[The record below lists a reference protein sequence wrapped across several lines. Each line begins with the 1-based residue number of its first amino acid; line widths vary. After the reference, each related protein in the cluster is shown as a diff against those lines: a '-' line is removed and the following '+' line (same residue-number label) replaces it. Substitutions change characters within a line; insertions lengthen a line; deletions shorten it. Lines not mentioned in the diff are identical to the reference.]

1 MRATRL
7 SLRLLTIL
15 LFCVRKERLACQQ
28 ESSSSVI
35 ARVTWSYMLDV
46 LFAGHQRDQ
55 LLVVQRW
62 LQHVCAQPAEPPR
75 ASNAARAQGAGS
87 SYPPLCDDRRAGGRR
102 HFLLLS
108 VSSCSGCRTCEGRSA
123 WRSGGSLVEGP
134 DEAREPS
141 RRVAMTAGEQ
151 LLQGQEVAEAAR
163 HVLFSLSLHH
173 HQQATCDCVEADSD
187 VPTGQGKELQ
197 PLQ

>member
-75 ASNAARAQGAGS
+75 AFTSTQRTDASSQTHQQRCSGAGS
-87 SYPPLCDDRRAGGRR
+87 WF
-102 HFLLLS
+102 FLSPS
-108 VSSCSGCRTCEGRSA
+108 V
-123 WRSGGSLVEGP
+123 
-134 DEAREPS
+134 
-141 RRVAMTAGEQ
+141 
-151 LLQGQEVAEAAR
+151 
-163 HVLFSLSLHH
+163 
-173 HQQATCDCVEADSD
+173 
-187 VPTGQGKELQ
+187 
-197 PLQ
+197 